1 MLYINLSTKMH
12 KSTDIKLHV
21 KMYTYDLTVHL
32 CTIKTT
38 YILIPLPYA
47 TNNTAYGLGLL
58 NLI

>member
-1 MLYINLSTKMH
+1 MH